1 MTFKVG
7 NGQQSN
13 PGPDVNRG
21 NTPGSPNTQHRPE
34 HAPATGNPAYS
45 HDHTP
50 TRQRELETHGN
61 NVRSRVEG
69 HSPGNSEWGHSH
81 NPRHSNSSRSESGG
95 IGLNLGAE
103 IAGLD
108 IEVSVGLRDT
118 NNLLRETIRT
128 VRHEL
133 NALPPESRGP
143 LDLGPPGL
151 IKKHN
156 REVGDFRPDF
166 RTDFHNG
173 PRDANNFLRETIR
186 TVRAELKELRSDSR
200 GNSDHRPPGFTE
212 RHIESV
218 LHIATR
224 GFEDRLGR
232 GERPE
237 RIARQLMT
245 DVSGVVKLDEA
256 FSRLERIGGE
266 PVRRAYE
273 SVLNFALRID
283 EAGPNRLPLLVE
295 LLRDLNNGAFLH
307 PRDMEGPFPLTGRAR
322 IVSEMMAL
330 MRTLDA
336 IQKFTAQTVTA
347 EVRADPYVKFNGDLS
362 AFSLS
367 KIFGFLGNDAV
378 ERIAQN
384 LATSGP
390 TLPGMAGRLEVL
402 RLAAALNGI
411 LTDSAGR
418 PLITADGLPLKL
430 GELLWFNVRPDALV
444 DLWSGDKFSSRF
456 FPTLLHGGFDA
467 VYSLIGFDGR
477 SLSLPRF
484 IAIQSQINS
493 SEFEWLFGHAPFS
506 EGWLRAMIEFLKDSG
521 SFDHNVLGE
530 ILEEAVTTDRFH
542 FAVMRGT
549 VEEGRAVA
557 GSFTFAPAA
566 II

>member
-21 NTPGSPNTQHRPE
+21 NTPGSPNTHHHPE
-34 HAPATGNPAYS
+34 HPATTGNTAYS

-81 NPRHSNSSRSESGG
+81 NPRHSNSSRSDGGG

-108 IEVSVGLRDT
+108 IEVNVGLRDT

-133 NALPPESRGP
+133 NAL
-143 LDLGPPGL
+143 
-151 IKKHN
+151 
-156 REVGDFRPDF
+156 RPDF
-166 RTDFHNG
+166 RHDFRDG

-186 TVRAELKELRSDSR
+186 TVRAELRELRFDSR
-200 GNSDHRPPGFTE
+200 GNSDHRPLGFTE

-224 GFEDRLGR
+224 GLEDRLGR
-232 GERPE
+232 GEPPE

-245 DVSGVVKLDEA
+245 DVSGVVRLDEV

-283 EAGPNRLPLLVE
+283 EAQTNRLPMLVE
-295 LLRDLNNGAFLH
+295 LLRDLNTGAFLH

-336 IQKFTAQTVTA
+336 IQRFTA

-367 KIFGFLGNDAV
+367 KILGFLGNDVV

-418 PLITADGLPLKL
+418 PLITADGMPLKL
-430 GELLWFNVRPDALV
+430 GELLWFNVRPDALA

-506 EGWLRAMIEFLKDSG
+506 EGWLRAMIEFLKDSI

-530 ILEEAVTTDRFH
+530 MLEEAVTTDRFH

-557 GSFTFAPAA
+557 GSFTFAPAT
-566 II
+566 IK